1 MCRLLYLYGGR
12 HISALTFLLDSAIER
27 GTILNEALREMKEQH
42 VLGEGGGGCSFVS
55 LIQHSV
61 VTSTWLSYFLVQRKP
76 WGDVFLL
83 ISLATPTIF
92 EFDFVVVLYVK
103 RSYFAKYHSLKQYKS
118 HLHLSKA
125 SEYLWNFFILL
136 CLSFYFSSFSEI
148 MFLFPLFS

>member
-1 MCRLLYLYGGR
+1 MPSTLSIWWEAYFSTDVFIRFRHRTWNYTEWSLAWNEGTTRLGRRGGC
-12 HISALTFLLDSAIER
+12 
-27 GTILNEALREMKEQH
+27 
-42 VLGEGGGGCSFVS
+42 GCSFVS